1 MIVIDVNTGKFIG
14 KGGNLEE
21 TVTKNNL
28 EAAEEIAR
36 QLRLRDLGG
45 IIVIDFIDM
54 VLESNRDAV
63 LRRLVECLGR
73 DRTKHQVAEVT
84 SLGLVQMT
92 RKRVGQGLIEAF
104 STTCDSCAGRGIHI
118 HMEPVKM
125 KAPMPQV
132 NSQSASHE
140 DADED
145 QATEHEFHETQNTEA
160 ITTDADSDVNSEGES
175 ESAAAKPAGRRRRR
189 AASSGII
196 TA

>member
-1 MIVIDVNTGKFIG
+1 
-14 KGGNLEE
+14 
-21 TVTKNNL
+21 
-28 EAAEEIAR
+28 
-36 QLRLRDLGG
+36 
-45 IIVIDFIDM
+45 M

-73 DRTKHQVAEVT
+73 DHTKHQVAEVT

-118 HMEPVKM
+118 HMDPVKM

-132 NSQSASHE
+132 NSQSASHG
-140 DADED
+140 DVDESE
-145 QATEHEFHETQNTEA
+145 ATEHEFHETLNTENL
-160 ITTDADSDVNSEGES
+160 TTESSSDADVEEDVEEDV
-175 ESAAAKPAGRRRRR
+175 EVEAKPAGRRRRR